1 MVGTRGQSI
10 SLILT
15 IFTVI
20 RYTRGTIIIEL
31 TILKH
36 GSLQTQSGSGLG
48 VIPTH
53 GSLQTQ
59 SGSGLGVIPTH
70 GSLQTQSGSGLG
82 RIPTHGSLQTQS
94 GSGLGMIPT
103 HGSLQTQSRSGLG
116 RIPTHGSLQTQSGS
130 GLGMRLVQTHLACCA
145 QQHQWTVL
153 VQTLVSKLDKE
164 KRANTKL

>member
-1 MVGTRGQSI
+1 MGTRGQSI

-48 VIPTH
+48 RIPMHGSSQTQSGSGLGRIPTHGSSQTQSGSGLGMIPTH

-70 GSLQTQSGSGLG
+70 GSS
-82 RIPTHGSLQTQS
+82 
-94 GSGLGMIPT
+94 
-103 HGSLQTQSRSGLG
+103 
-116 RIPTHGSLQTQSGS
+116 QTQSGS
-130 GLGMRLVQTHLACCA
+130 GLGMRLVQTYLACCV

-153 VQTLVSKLDKE
+153 VQTLVSRLDKE